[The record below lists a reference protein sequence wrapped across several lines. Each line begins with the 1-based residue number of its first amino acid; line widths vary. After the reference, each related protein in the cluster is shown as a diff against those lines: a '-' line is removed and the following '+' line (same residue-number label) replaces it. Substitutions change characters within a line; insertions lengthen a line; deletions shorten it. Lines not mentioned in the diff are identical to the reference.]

1 MVRKDS
7 LGSTVSPTTA
17 KAEPSYEILYSN
29 MQRHYEEWK
38 SCKGRPDEF
47 MQKELRV
54 AEENLE
60 FLQKNIPK
68 IERAVKESQEQHVA
82 AQEDLKR
89 KEVFQEELDASAAKA
104 RLHQGRHK
112 DIKEEWYMGSRKH
125 VQVAWEEN
133 NRCSKAWQKAVN
145 DRAETQRIEMEEK
158 QKIETIKEERK
169 HLEKFGGY
177 LSSLPSSNGA

>member
-60 FLQKNIPK
+60 SLQKNIPK
-68 IERAVKESQEQHVA
+68 IELAVKDTQQQHTE
-82 AQEDLKR
+82 AQEELKR
-89 KEVFQEELDASAAKA
+89 MEVFQEELDASAAKA
-104 RLHQGRHK
+104 RLSQGRHK
-112 DIKEEWYMGSRKH
+112 DIKDQWYMESRKH

-145 DRAETQRIEMEEK
+145 DRAEAQRIEMEAK
-158 QKIETIKEERK
+158 QKIEKIQEERK
-169 HLEKFGGY
+169 QLEKFGGY
-177 LSSLPSSNGA
+177 LSSLHSSNGA

>member
-7 LGSTVSPTTA
+7 LASTSSPTTA
-17 KAEPSYEILYSN
+17 KAEPSYEILYAN

-38 SCKGRPDEF
+38 ACKGRPGDF
-47 MQKELRV
+47 MEKELRV

-60 FLQKNIPK
+60 SLQKNIPK
-68 IERAVKESQEQHVA
+68 IERAVKESQEQHTE

-104 RLHQGRHK
+104 RLHEGRHK
-112 DIKEEWYMGSRKH
+112 PIRDQWYMPSRKH
-125 VQVAWEEN
+125 VQMAWEEN

-145 DRAETQRIEMEEK
+145 DRAEAQRIEMEAK
-158 QKIETIKEERK
+158 QKIENIQEERK
-169 HLEKFGGY
+169 QLKKFGEY
-177 LSSLPSSNGA
+177 FVTLPSNGA